1 MCHIPTPLVL
11 PQSRPMLFKE
21 MDIACG
27 IKSLELPKYLR
38 SWNTPKTEGSFIGPK
53 IMGHRLPRYSIGY
66 KWLQNSVMNRNRSH
80 IGTINGPLFLDQ
92 NITPR
97 FLGCSSFSNI
107 LVILTNLSHTLYPF
121 FRKAS
126 VMTVATLHACHPCR
140 AIKHMSPPFL
150 PPLLLHPANS
160 HYL

>member
-1 MCHIPTPLVL
+1 
-11 PQSRPMLFKE
+11 MLFEKIE
-21 MDIACG
+21 IACE

-53 IMGHRLPRYSIGY
+53 IMGHGLPRYLIGY

-80 IGTINGPLFLDQ
+80 IRTINDPFLLDQ

-107 LVILTNLSHTLYPF
+107 LVILTILYQTLYPF

-126 VMTVATLHACHPCR
+126 VTTVATLAMGR
-140 AIKHMSPPFL
+140 DWVITSDLSGSKGA
-150 PPLLLHPANS
+150 
-160 HYL
+160 